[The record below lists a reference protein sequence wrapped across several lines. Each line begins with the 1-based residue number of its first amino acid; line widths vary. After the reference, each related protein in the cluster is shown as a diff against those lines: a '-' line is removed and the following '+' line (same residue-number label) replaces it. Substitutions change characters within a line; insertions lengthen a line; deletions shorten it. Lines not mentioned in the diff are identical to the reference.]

1 MLGRESEDLE
11 RDFGKRTAITTGAL
25 HIRRR
30 NVLSLHMMVM
40 MTMMA
45 SAQLRVFSSNN
56 IDICIINPRI
66 PVVETGANGHATALP
81 STFSPLMLS
90 PRIPNPPPLSLFD
103 VIRQERAGGKGGD
116 FISVFMN
123 CPGPAKG
130 KEEEEEE
137 EEERKREQTQFLWD

>member
-30 NVLSLHMMVM
+30 NVLSLQMMVM
-40 MTMMA
+40 MMMA

-81 STFSPLMLS
+81 STFSPLLCS
-90 PRIPNPPPLSLFD
+90 HLASLTHPLCPCSTLYGRRELEGR
-103 VIRQERAGGKGGD
+103 VG
-116 FISVFMN
+116 IS
-123 CPGPAKG
+123 
-130 KEEEEEE
+130 
-137 EEERKREQTQFLWD
+137 